1 MGRARTNKYAQL
13 SAFDKQ
19 RREMLAEDFIR
30 IELKLADTFCK
41 LALQSH
47 SQQKRQ
53 QHWFNAR
60 RAIDGA
66 VNALARV
73 QMESEQCEDI
83 MSRIA
88 TLNDT
93 LEAGE
98 KQE

>member
-1 MGRARTNKYAQL
+1 MKRTRTTKYAQL

-30 IELKLADTFCK
+30 IELELADTFCK
-41 LALQSH
+41 LAVQSH
-47 SQQKRQ
+47 FPEKRQ

-73 QMESEQCEDI
+73 QMERKQRDDI
-83 MSRIA
+83 LNRIA
-88 TLNDT
+88 TLDAT
-93 LEAGE
+93 LKAGE
-98 KQE
+98 KLG